1 MRAAVASMCLY
12 VCVSGGGSRGFGIM
26 REPRT
31 LSVMGDLGHSFAC
44 MCGGEFGVVRA
55 SGAMFVCKGDLGI
68 LRQLNALC

>member
-1 MRAAVASMCLY
+1 
-12 VCVSGGGSRGFGIM
+12 M

-68 LRQLNALC
+68 LRQLNAVC